1 MNNGFN
7 KIIERTLMTSYSP
20 IENIFFKVTVHLD
33 ATHKLMTD
41 FAGSAGNMESG
52 IVSSFPEA
60 VAKAD
65 ALVELFKGHFQD
77 ACNIIDQH
85 DADTEYKVLLVD
97 EKKKPFAIV
106 KIDTLDFRKEVFH

>member
-1 MNNGFN
+1 MIDAFN
-7 KIIERTLMTSYSP
+7 KTIERTLMTSYSP

-33 ATHKLMTD
+33 ADHKLMTD
-41 FAGSAGNMESG
+41 FAGSSGNMESG
-52 IVSSFPEA
+52 ILSTFPEA

-65 ALVELFKGHFQD
+65 ALVELFEGHFQD
-77 ACNIIDQH
+77 ACDVIDQH
-85 DADTEYKVLLVD
+85 EGDNEYKVLLVD